1 MRTISD
7 GSAQRWLPNGFSG
20 VTVSR
25 SSLFSVSGR
34 EAMSSSR
41 SLGFE
46 PSFSR

>member
-1 MRTISD
+1 MRTISE
-7 GSAQRWLPNGFSG
+7 GSAQRCAPNGFSD

-34 EAMSSSR
+34 SAMSSRR
-41 SLGFE
+41 SLTLR